1 MIKVA
6 KELKN
11 IPKTLV
17 RGGTLSKRHGVIAKK
32 KFPSLNTNSSEK
44 EKKEVKKYEDGY
56 RQADVKKALQEIY
69 HEKCAFCEQ
78 KISICTN
85 NLLEDC
91 SSTVEHYRPKS
102 HYYWLA
108 YSWDNLLWC
117 CHRCNQNKANDFELL
132 GTPVVY
138 HEDFV
143 TAIHTSTCDY
153 QAVEQP
159 KMIHPELESVLDKV
173 NFGQGVM
180 ASEDERLNYTIRKC
194 GLARS
199 DLNEKRK
206 KVIDDFVKKMND
218 VILAKQPK
226 ETIIKQL
233 LDEFKDHESEFR
245 ALRYWILRNVNA
257 LVS

>member
-1 MIKVA
+1 MIKVV
-6 KELKN
+6 KDLTIVPISLEDD
-11 IPKTLV
+11 KTL
-17 RGGTLSKRHGVIAKK
+17 RRR
-32 KFPSLNTNSSEK
+32 NTCIKDEK
-44 EKKEVKKYEDGY
+44 YHQKNDFHQRFK
-56 RQADVKKALQEIY
+56 QADVKEALKKIY
-69 HEKCAFCEQ
+69 YGKCAFCEQ

-117 CHRCNQNKANDFELL
+117 CHRCNQNKANNFELL

-138 HEDFV
+138 HKDFI

>member
-1 MIKVA
+1 MIKIGKDLNAVPA
-6 KELKN
+6 SLEDDKTTRKRNRCIQDTKYHQTKN
-11 IPKTLV
+11 FHQRYK
-17 RGGTLSKRHGVIAKK
+17 
-32 KFPSLNTNSSEK
+32 
-44 EKKEVKKYEDGY
+44 
-56 RQADVKKALQEIY
+56 QADVKKALQEIY

-78 KISICTN
+78 KIIPCQDN
-85 NLLEDC
+85 KIEEC

-102 HYYWLA
+102 RYYWLA

-143 TAIHTSTCDY
+143 TAIHTSIHGY
-153 QAVEQP
+153 QTVEQP
-159 KMIHPELESVLDKV
+159 KMIHPELESVIDKV
-173 NFGQGVM
+173 SFIQGVI
-180 ASEDERLNYTIRKC
+180 ASEDERVHYTITTC
-194 GLARS
+194 GLNRP

-206 KVIDDFVKKMND
+206 KVIDDVVKKMND
-218 VILAKQPK
+218 VTLAKQSK

-233 LDEFKDHESEFR
+233 LDEFKNPESEFR
-245 ALRYWILRNVNA
+245 ALRYWMLRNINA